1 MNYRNFYRK
10 TFVSKK
16 IWGFGALRAYVLFGG
31 LDLLGAYL
39 CLPYLGPLYIGAVPN
54 FVRPPKLTALTVSTP
69 CGKSGFEIII
79 VYYI

>member
-1 MNYRNFYRK
+1 MNYRNFYPK
-10 TFVSKK
+10 TLVSKK
-16 IWGFGALRAYVLFGG
+16 IWGLGAYVLFGG

-39 CLPYLGPLYIGAVPN
+39 CLPYLGPLYIGAGPN

-69 CGKSGFEIII
+69 CGKSGFEIIL